1 MIVKDITRFYDIR
14 TGFAARIMAVG
25 LAALLAVSFLNLA
38 VLPSAA
44 LADEAG
50 EGGEAGAAA
59 ATAEPVEQPQALP
72 APEDPAE
79 GANVYVYLQLGGE
92 ALKAAKEAGLTL
104 NGNGWFTVGVMAMED
119 IPRPISGA
127 TIPVDETQAQMRSQ
141 IAEALKSIDYYPG
154 AEVLSLSAA
163 QWTDLK
169 VCDGATD
176 YAVSGNAWHL
186 DGILTTQLVNFDI
199 QYIDAD
205 GNPLAVGD
213 EDEQG
218 GKTNTRTILAAA
230 GSQVSAADQAIAIEG
245 YEYSEAQTK
254 EKNGGKLVVDVAGS
268 PQAQS
273 EEPVVEKLAI
283 EEPDMT
289 LVYKKKAEEP
299 VTPETPD
306 NNGGNPSDNPVV
318 PGDNGNGSGNN
329 GGTKPPAPS
338 NTDVPKLPSITVPK
352 PQAPQQTQGNANS
365 GNTGAADN
373 GGFAVGERTQLSEPA
388 PQPEPAKVELAETAT
403 AEEPVLEA
411 VSIDDDAVPMVARA
425 AGAEAIAEEEVP
437 MGAFDAPVDPAPWVA
452 GMGAIGTALWGVVA
466 VRRRLLMAQKL
477 ASFED
482 QVLGASAAE
491 ADAVAVPNAGHQ
503 VL

>member
-25 LAALLAVSFLNLA
+25 LAVLLAVSFLNLA
-38 VLPSAA
+38 ALPGAA

-50 EGGEAGAAA
+50 EGADVA
-59 ATAEPVEQPQALP
+59 ATVEPVEPQVLP

-79 GANVYVYLQLGGE
+79 GVNVYVYLQLGGE
-92 ALKAAKEAGLTL
+92 ALEAATDAGLTL
-104 NGNGWFTVGVMAMED
+104 NGNGWFTVGVMTMEG
-119 IPRPISGA
+119 IPQPTSGA
-127 TIPVDETQAQMRSQ
+127 TIPVDETQTQMQSQ
-141 IAEALKSIDYYPG
+141 IAEALKTIEYYPG
-154 AEVLSLSAA
+154 AEVLSLGAA
-163 QWTDLK
+163 EWTSLK
-169 VCDGATD
+169 VCAGATD

-213 EDEQG
+213 KDEQG
-218 GKTNTRTILAAA
+218 GKTSTRTILAAA
-230 GSQVSAADQAIAIEG
+230 GSQVSAADQAIDIEG

-254 EKNGGKLVVDVAGS
+254 EKNGGKLSITVEGS
-268 PQAQS
+268 S
-273 EEPVVEKLAI
+273 LARSV
-283 EEPDMT
+283 EPDMT
-289 LVYKKKAEEP
+289 LVYEKKAEQP
-299 VTPETPD
+299 AVPE
-306 NNGGNPSDNPVV
+306 N

-329 GGTKPPAPS
+329 GGAKPSAPS
-338 NTDVPKLPSITVPK
+338 NTDTPKVPSITVPK
-352 PQAPQQTQGNANS
+352 PPAPQQTQGNTNS
-365 GNTGAADN
+365 NNTGATDN
-373 GGFAVGERTQLSEPA
+373 GGFAAGERTQLSEPA
-388 PQPEPAKVELAETAT
+388 PQPEPAKVELAETAA

-411 VSIDDDAVPMVARA
+411 VSIDDDAVPMVTRA

-466 VRRRLLMAQKL
+466 VRRRLVMAQKL
-477 ASFED
+477 ASFEG

-491 ADAVAVPNAGHQ
+491 ADTVTVPNAGHQ